1 VNKMSEPAK
10 IKLAILVILGG
21 LFVPIAAQA
30 AGGAPTTVSS
40 AGTVTLVLA
49 QCSDTSTPT
58 SVMAASVVLLTDTA
72 SAIANSET
80 STYVYFSETD
90 TALWGATWDYG
101 STQDANTCA
110 YRDMQG
116 TVSLTRGR
124 FITTYGGGALSE
136 TTTNQT
142 DFLQYVGN
150 TESSGTYNGL
160 PCGNMNAS
168 PKAASVTTSCTPTI
182 RANYQLLTYLNSIV
196 VRTGATVK
204 KGVLGQTAGTIYTHA
219 KVLKSAISGAPTG
232 TTWVAVETF
241 TVTSS

>member
-1 VNKMSEPAK
+1 MNKMSEPTK
-10 IKLAILVILGG
+10 IKLAILVLLGA
-21 LFVPIAAQA
+21 LFAPIAAQ

-40 AGTVTLVLA
+40 AGTVTLNLQ
-49 QCSDTSTPT
+49 QCEDTSTAT

-72 SAIANSET
+72 SAIVNSET

-116 TVSLTRGR
+116 TVELSRGR

-136 TTTNQT
+136 TNTNTT
-142 DFLQYVGN
+142 DFEQYVGN
-150 TESSGTYNGL
+150 SESSGTYTGL

-168 PKAASVTTSCTPTI
+168 PKAASVTTSCTTAI
-182 RANYQLLTYLNSIV
+182 RANYSLLTYSSPVL

-204 KGVLGQTAGTIYTHA
+204 KGVLGQPAGTIYTHVRV
-219 KVLKSAISGAPTG
+219 KKSAISGAPTG

-241 TVTSS
+241 TVTSF

>member
-1 VNKMSEPAK
+1 MSEPAK

-40 AGTVTLVLA
+40 AGTVTLNLA
-49 QCSDTSTPT
+49 QCTDTSTPT

-150 TESSGTYNGL
+150 TESSGSYNGL

-182 RANYQLLTYLNSIV
+182 RANYQLLTYLNSVV

-241 TVTSS
+241 TVTSF